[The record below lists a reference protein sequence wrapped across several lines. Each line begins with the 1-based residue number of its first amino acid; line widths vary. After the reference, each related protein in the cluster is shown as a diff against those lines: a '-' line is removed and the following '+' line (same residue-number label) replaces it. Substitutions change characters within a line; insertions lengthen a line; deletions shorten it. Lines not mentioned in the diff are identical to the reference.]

1 MKSTVVITDAPR
13 VNYMHNFVI
22 LPYYYGTERY
32 FSRPDVRAIRE
43 TVQKNLA
50 ELDQHTGWKD
60 QFRGRK
66 VLIKPNLVAVMHKSG
81 NQLDDVPQSTDP
93 RVFEAIV
100 SILHDLDCKIT
111 IVEGTGKG
119 VSTTQLF
126 YDTGL
131 DKVARRYGCELVAV
145 EEQPIDHYYVPK
157 AEVQKDV
164 YIPRIFSEVV
174 RGEALYVSVPKM
186 KTNLYTGV
194 TLGFKN
200 AMGTLSGN
208 MRYRNHSWQIEK
220 KLVDLLYLFR
230 PTLTVIDGII
240 GGEGGTPAP
249 VDPVKV
255 GMIISGTNSVEVDR
269 VTTRIMGIDPSE
281 LALTHEAEKRGF
293 GDPETQIV
301 GTERV
306 VPFRRAE
313 SSFLTPRFR
322 RNWPGVRLFVG
333 YTNSRVPRITDIHQ
347 VSPEMVYQLEGACR
361 GGCMATM
368 SMYMEMLHKGKKQI
382 DRSQVR
388 FAAIIGDGCEVDGKR
403 YWFDPDGN
411 PYDLEALKALKQEY
425 KNVIGCGACM
435 KTAEAACTARAT
447 GCGNVGEFVPLLQK
461 ASGKMVPMLSPDNE
475 GIGGLLWG
483 MVRKYF
489 VVRKILKR
497 GELVEIPFDAWDDHI
512 FPIPEL
518 PEEDSQKDWIFV
530 PMEKQTPEQIR
541 QNLKAYKMI
550 QAG

>member
-1 MKSTVVITDAPR
+1 MKSAVVITDAPR

-22 LPYYYGTERY
+22 LPYYYGTEKY
-32 FSRPDVRAIRE
+32 FSRPDVKAIRE
-43 TVQKNLA
+43 TVQKNLDT
-50 ELDQHTGWKD
+50 LDAHTGWKEV
-60 QFRGRK
+60 FRGRN

-93 RVFEAIV
+93 RVFEAVISV
-100 SILHDLDCKIT
+100 LCDLGCRVT

-126 YDTGL
+126 YDVGF
-131 DKVARRYGCELVAV
+131 DKVAKRYGCGLVAV
-145 EEQPIDHYYVPK
+145 EEQPVDHYYVPK

-164 YIPRIFSEVV
+164 YIPRVFSEVV

-186 KTNLYTGV
+186 KTNLYAGV

-220 KLVDLLYLFR
+220 KLVDLLYLFK
-230 PTLTVIDGII
+230 PNLTVIDGII
-240 GGEGGTPAP
+240 GGEGNTPAP

-269 VTTRIMGIDPSE
+269 VTTRIMGIDPNE

-293 GDPETQIV
+293 GEPETEIV

-322 RNWPGVRLFVG
+322 KNWPNVKLFVG
-333 YTNSRVPRITDIHQ
+333 YTNDRAPKITDLNG
-347 VSPEMVYQLEGACR
+347 VTPETVYRLEGACR

-368 SMYMEMLHKGKKQI
+368 SMYMEMLLKGKKQF
-382 DRSQVR
+382 DRSRVR
-388 FAAIIGDGCEVDGKR
+388 FAAVIGDGCEVDGKR
-403 YWFDPDGN
+403 YWFDPDGK
-411 PYDLEALKALKQEY
+411 PYDLDALKELKKEY
-425 KNVIGCGACM
+425 RHVIGCGSCM
-435 KTAEAACTARAT
+435 KAAAQACTACAT
-447 GCGNVGEFVPLLQK
+447 GCGNVGEYVPLLMK
-461 ASGKMVPMLSPDNE
+461 ATGRFVPMLSPDNE
-475 GIGGLLWG
+475 GIGTLLLG
-483 MVRKYF
+483 MARKYF
-489 VVRKILKR
+489 AVRKVLKT
-497 GELVEIPFDAWDDHI
+497 GDIVEIPFDAWDDRI
-512 FPIPEL
+512 FPIPAL
-518 PEEDSQKDWIFV
+518 SEEDLKKDWIFV

-541 QNLKAYKMI
+541 RNLKAYKMI

>member
-1 MKSTVVITDAPR
+1 MNSAVVITDAPR
-13 VNYMHNFVI
+13 INYMHNFVI
-22 LPYYYGTERY
+22 LPYYYGTEKY
-32 FSRPDVRAIRE
+32 FNRPDVKAIRE
-43 TVQKNLA
+43 TVQKNLD

-60 QFRGRK
+60 VFRGRK

-81 NQLDDVPQSTDP
+81 NRLDDVPQSSDP

-100 SILHDLDCKIT
+100 SVLSDLDCKIT

-126 YDTGL
+126 YDVGL
-131 DKVARRYGCELVAV
+131 DKVAKLYGCDMVAV

-220 KLVDLLYLFR
+220 KLVDLLYLFK
-230 PTLTVIDGII
+230 PNLTVIDGII

-269 VTTRIMGIDPSE
+269 VTTRIMGIDPNE
-281 LALTHEAEKRGF
+281 LALTKEAEKRGF
-293 GDPETQIV
+293 GDPNTEIF
-301 GTERV
+301 GKERV

-322 RNWPGVRLFVG
+322 KNWPGVRLFVG
-333 YTNSRVPRITDIHQ
+333 YTNSRTPVITDINN
-347 VSPEMVYQLEGACR
+347 VTPEMVYQLEGSCR

-368 SMYMEMLHKGKKQI
+368 SMYMEMLVQGKKQF
-382 DRSQVR
+382 DRTPVR
-388 FAAIIGDGCEVDGKR
+388 FAAIIGDGCEVNGKR
-403 YWFDPDGN
+403 YWFDPDGK
-411 PYDLEALKALKQEY
+411 PFDLEALEELKKEY

-435 KTAEAACTARAT
+435 KTAAEACTARAT
-447 GCGNVGEFVPLLQK
+447 GCGNVGEFVPLMQK
-461 ASGKMVPMLSPDNE
+461 ASGKMVPMLSPDND
-475 GIGGLLWG
+475 GIGNLIMG
-483 MVRKYF
+483 MVKKYF
-489 VVRKILKR
+489 VVRKVLKS
-497 GELVEIPFDAWDDHI
+497 GEMVEIPFDAWDDHI

-518 PEEDSQKDWIFV
+518 SAADQLKDWISV

-541 QNLKAYKMI
+541 ENLKAYKMI

>member
-1 MKSTVVITDAPR
+1 MNSAVVITDAPR
-13 VNYMHNFVI
+13 INYMHNFVI
-22 LPYYYGTERY
+22 LPYYYGTEKY
-32 FSRPDVRAIRE
+32 FNRPDVKAIRE
-43 TVQKNLA
+43 TVQKNLDD
-50 ELDQHTGWKD
+50 LDRHTGWKD
-60 QFRGRK
+60 TFRGRK

-81 NQLDDVPQSTDP
+81 NRLDDVPQSTDP

-100 SILHDLDCKIT
+100 SVLSDLDCKIT

-119 VSTTQLF
+119 ISTTQLF
-126 YDTGL
+126 HDVGL
-131 DKVARRYGCELVAV
+131 DKVAKRYKCDLVAV

-220 KLVDLLYLFR
+220 KLVDLLYLFK
-230 PTLTVIDGII
+230 PNLTVIDGII

-255 GMIISGTNSVEVDR
+255 GMIVSGTNSVEVDR
-269 VTTRIMGIDPSE
+269 VTTRIMGIDPNE
-281 LALTHEAEKRGF
+281 LALTKEAEKRGF
-293 GDPETQIV
+293 GDPTTEIF

-322 RNWPGVRLFVG
+322 KNWPGVRLFVG
-333 YTNSRVPRITDIHQ
+333 YTNSRTPVIADINN
-347 VSPEMVYQLEGACR
+347 VTPEMVYQLEGSCR

-368 SMYMEMLHKGKKQI
+368 SMYMEMLVQGKKQF
-382 DRSQVR
+382 DRSPIR
-388 FAAIIGDGCEVDGKR
+388 FAAIIGDGCEVGGKR
-403 YWFDPDGN
+403 YWFDPDGK
-411 PYDLEALKALKQEY
+411 PFDLEALEELKKEY

-435 KTAEAACTARAT
+435 KTAAEACTARAK
-447 GCGNVGEFVPLLQK
+447 GCGNVGEFVPLMQK
-461 ASGKMVPMLSPDNE
+461 ASGKMVPLLSPDNDS
-475 GIGGLLWG
+475 IGSLVAG
-483 MVRKYF
+483 MVKKYF
-489 VVRKILKR
+489 VVRKVLKS
-497 GELVEIPFDAWDDHI
+497 GEMVEIPFDAWDDHI

-518 PEEDSQKDWIFV
+518 SDADKAKDWIFV

-541 QNLKAYKMI
+541 ENLKAYKMI

>member
-1 MKSTVVITDAPR
+1 MKSAVVLTDAPR

-22 LPYYYGTERY
+22 LPYYYGTEKY
-32 FSRPDVRAIRE
+32 FNRPDVKAIRE
-43 TVQKNLA
+43 TVQKNLDT
-50 ELDQHTGWKD
+50 LDAHTGWKD
-60 QFRGRK
+60 VFRGRK

-81 NQLDDVPQSTDP
+81 NELDDVPQSTDP
-93 RVFEAIV
+93 RVFEAVISV
-100 SILHDLDCKIT
+100 LHDLGCSIT

-126 YDTGL
+126 YDVGL
-131 DKVARRYGCELVAV
+131 DKVAKRYQCELIAV
-145 EEQPIDHYYVPK
+145 EEQPVDHYYVPK

-174 RGEALYVSVPKM
+174 RGETLYVSVPKM

-220 KLVDLLYLFR
+220 KLVDLLYLFK

-240 GGEGGTPAP
+240 GGEGNTPAP

-269 VTTRIMGIDPSE
+269 VTTRVMGIDPNE
-281 LALTHEAEKRGF
+281 LALTREAEKRGF
-293 GDPETQIV
+293 GDPDTEVI
-301 GTERV
+301 GNERV

-322 RNWPGVRLFVG
+322 KNWPGVKLLVG
-333 YTNSRVPRITDIHQ
+333 YTNSRVQKIQDIHSVTPQ
-347 VSPEMVYQLEGACR
+347 MVYELEGACR

-368 SMYMEMLHKGKKQI
+368 SMYMEMLLKGKKKV
-382 DRSQVR
+382 DSAKVR

-403 YWFDPDGN
+403 YWFDAEGK
-411 PYDLEALKALKQEY
+411 PYDLAALNALKQEY
-425 KNVIGCGACM
+425 KNVVGCGACM
-435 KTAEAACTARAT
+435 KAAVEACTGRAT
-447 GCGNVGEFVPLLQK
+447 GCGNVGEFVPLFIK
-461 ASGKMVPMLSPDNE
+461 ATGAFVPMLSPDNE
-475 GIGGLLWG
+475 GIGNLILG
-483 MVRKYF
+483 MMKKYF
-489 VVRKILKR
+489 VVRKVLKA
-497 GELVEIPFDAWDDHI
+497 GDLVEIPFDAWDDHV
-512 FPIPEL
+512 FPIPAL
-518 PEEDSQKDWIFV
+518 SPEDQQKDWIFV
-530 PMEKQTPEQIR
+530 PMEKQTPKQIK